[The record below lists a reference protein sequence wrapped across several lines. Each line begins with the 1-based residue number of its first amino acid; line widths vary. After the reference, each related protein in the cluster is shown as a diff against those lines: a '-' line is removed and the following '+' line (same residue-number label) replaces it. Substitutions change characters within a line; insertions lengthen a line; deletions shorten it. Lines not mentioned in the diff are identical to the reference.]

1 MSPELC
7 GCGLRGERDRARAVR
22 AGAAVSCALRRAG
35 LRPSSQCSLLTLW
48 RRGIAERSGR
58 ALDAVP
64 PVRVRAVGFDG
75 VLLESV
81 FRSLT
86 RRAHR
91 FV

>member
-1 MSPELC
+1 MTEP
-7 GCGLRGERDRARAVR
+7 AV
-22 AGAAVSCALRRAG
+22 VSVRG

-75 VLLESV
+75 HGVLEVRASGDV
-81 FRSLT
+81 DTT
-86 RRAHR
+86 RA
-91 FV
+91 